1 MIISLLAALD
11 DKNGIGRRGTM
22 PWHLTD
28 DLKHFRRL
36 TRGHH
41 VLMGRK
47 TYQTVAGRL
56 PGRSMLV
63 LSRDASFQPTDAQV
77 FADFDAALAAAR
89 AAGEQELFVIGGA
102 QIFALALPMA
112 QRFHLTRVHTDA
124 DCDVFFPD
132 FDMDEWQVLKQ
143 REFAAGGKN
152 EHAFT
157 IYEMARR
164 Q

>member
-11 DKNGIGRRGTM
+11 EKNGIGRDGGM

-47 TYQTVAGRL
+47 TYQTVAGKL

-63 LSRDASFQPTDAQV
+63 LSRDASFQPVDAQV
-77 FADFDAALAAAR
+77 FGDFDAALAAAR
-89 AAGEQELFVIGGA
+89 AVGEQEIFVIGGA
-102 QIFALALPMA
+102 QIFALALPLA

-124 DCDVFFPD
+124 SCDVFFPHFAMGD
-132 FDMDEWQVLKQ
+132 WQVLSQ
-143 REFAAGGKN
+143 REFAAGGNN